1 MPFITS
7 REPLIIIPGS
17 FVIGS
22 LTGNPVPERNQ
33 RIGSRKNSLEEEDI
47 LWQSPIP
54 FKLIF
59 RM

>member
-1 MPFITS
+1 
-7 REPLIIIPGS
+7 
-17 FVIGS
+17 

-33 RIGSRKNSLEEEDI
+33 RIGSRKNSLEEENI